1 MPLNTVYDKSILA
14 KAQEYSAIFDE
25 DSYHFVRGA
34 GRSGT
39 PTDRQPVK
47 LPTVEG
53 LGLYIRTSKTMCLTW
68 ELQYP
73 EFTQV
78 LAELRMKQAKALI
91 ENGLAGLY
99 DPDITKVLLAKHG
112 YRESIDLNS

>member
-1 MPLNTVYDKSILA
+1 MPLNTVYDQSILA
-14 KAQEYSAIFDE
+14 KAEEYSALFDE
-25 DSYHFVRGA
+25 NSYQFVKDA
-34 GRSGT
+34 GRSGA
-39 PTDRQPVK
+39 PSERQPVR
-47 LPTVEG
+47 LPTIEG
-53 LGLYIRTSKTMCLTW
+53 LALYIHASKTICLTW

-99 DPDITKVLLAKHG
+99 DPEVTKVLLAKHG
-112 YRESIDLNS
+112 YRESIELKD